1 MEDTDL
7 TEARFAHKIKTPKF
21 NETFVTKVR
30 MLSEKYER
38 RGQPSAGLA
47 CAVSGSSSAGES
59 AKSRGAKDGC
69 NKARERSTLRSEP
82 QCLHELM
89 EHGSQ

>member
-1 MEDTDL
+1 M

-30 MLSEKYER
+30 MLVEKCKLH
-38 RGQPSAGLA
+38 GQPSAGSA
-47 CAVSGSSSAGES
+47 SAVSGSSSACES
-59 AKSRGAKDGC
+59 AKSRGAKDRC